1 MSNVKERILGA
12 VTVMSEHDAN
22 TLWKIIIDNFPSWD
36 GIPEVEPD
44 DVDIEMLKEAEHDPD
59 CQSFVSSG
67 EAMREIGLQ

>member
-22 TLWKIIIDNFPSWD
+22 TLWKIIIDNFSSWED
-36 GIPEVEPD
+36 IPEVEPD
-44 DVDIEMLKEAEHDPD
+44 EVDAEMLKETERDPD
-59 CQSFVSSG
+59 CQSFVPSD